1 MEWLPWI
8 VILLHGIF
16 CYYMGCCAGHG
27 DNDDLSEEAQIEL
40 KKYYWDHP
48 INGKSED
55 DWQ

>member
-16 CYYMGCCAGHG
+16 CYYMGYRAGCD
-27 DNDDLSEEAQIEL
+27 DNDGLSEEAQIEL

-48 INGKSED
+48 INGESED
-55 DWQ
+55 D

>member
-16 CYYMGCCAGHG
+16 CYYMGYRAGNAEH
-27 DNDDLSEEAQIEL
+27 NDSLSEEAQIEL
-40 KKYYWDHP
+40 SKYYWDHP

-55 DWQ
+55 D